1 MYIIILC
8 SFLIWMH
15 NHMDTLK
22 KKAHMVIRMVRIDSV
37 HNLASSLNLEKLT
50 ASIVADIV
58 ALRNMDCILAE
69 GNE

>member
-1 MYIIILC
+1 
-8 SFLIWMH
+8 
-15 NHMDTLK
+15 MDTLK